1 MLISNEAYNSLEIR
15 RNILEYRD
23 IKGFEGHYKISE
35 YGDILNVKTGKLRKL
50 RSNVKHGYID
60 VDLYK
65 DGKAYYKRV
74 NRLVAEAFLE
84 NPNNY
89 PQVNHKDEDK
99 TNNNVDNLE
108 WCDSKYNHNYGTWRE
123 KRRGKNNYGARKV
136 ICITTGKI
144 FDTIREAAKFYNL
157 KPNNINMCLKGK
169 SKTAGGYS
177 WKYFEGGK

>member
-1 MLISNEAYNSLEIR
+1 MEEW
-15 RNILEYRD
+15 RD
-23 IKGFEGHYKISE
+23 IKGYEGLYQVSNLGRFKSLPRYTRNGSCKQEKI
-35 YGDILNVKTGKLRKL
+35 LKLAFDKD
-50 RSNVKHGYID
+50 GYMVIN
-60 VDLYK
+60 LHK
-65 DGKAYYKRV
+65 DGKQKSYRTH
-74 NRLVAEAFLE
+74 RLVAQAFID
-84 NPNNY
+84 NPNNL
-89 PQVNHKDEDK
+89 PEINHKDEVK

-177 WKYFEGGK
+177 WKYFEEGK